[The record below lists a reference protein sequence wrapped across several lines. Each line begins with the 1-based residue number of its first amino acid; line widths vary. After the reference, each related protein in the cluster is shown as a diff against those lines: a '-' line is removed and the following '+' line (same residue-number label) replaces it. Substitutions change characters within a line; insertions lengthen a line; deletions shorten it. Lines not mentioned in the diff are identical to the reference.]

1 MAHTVSKFD
10 EDCARRSGVY
20 LIKLNCKNSYVAIDS
35 TNGTVIRN
43 GTEQWVTSQ
52 LKKENITIVE
62 SGSDRIVC
70 CAEKC
75 ISI

>member
-10 EDCARRSGVY
+10 EDRARSAGVY
-20 LIKLNCKNSYVAIDS
+20 LVKYNHKNGYVAIDS

-52 LKKENITIVE
+52 LKKENIEIYQYR
-62 SGSDRIVC
+62 D
-70 CAEKC
+70 
-75 ISI
+75 